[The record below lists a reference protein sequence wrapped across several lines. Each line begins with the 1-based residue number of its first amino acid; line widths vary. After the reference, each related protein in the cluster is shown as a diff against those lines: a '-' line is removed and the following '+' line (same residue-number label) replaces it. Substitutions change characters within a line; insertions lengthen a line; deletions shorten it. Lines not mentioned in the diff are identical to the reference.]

1 MKNMDDIIKNADEMF
16 EKYNFTE
23 SDKKAYQ
30 KLVGH
35 SLLWMLGLGA
45 VYGIMIYKSIRD
57 YKEADRTLN
66 KQINAD
72 MFKIKES
79 LSTHAQTLTDKQTV
93 IDKEENVQ

>member
-1 MKNMDDIIKNADEMF
+1 MKKNMDGIIKNADEMF
-16 EKYNFTE
+16 EKYKFTE

-45 VYGIMIYKSIRD
+45 VYGIMIYKAIRD

-72 MFKIKES
+72 MFKIDKKS
-79 LSTHAQTLTDKQTV
+79 MGTHAQVLTDKKTV
-93 IDKEENVQ
+93 ID